1 MNAKIAKIGKSK
13 PFLATNTRELTRIR
27 KKALGNQQPARSFW
41 AQGIHKLGVVSAKA
55 ALRQFSNTL
64 TCDVFFNYGN
74 FGIHGNYGNFT
85 G

>member
-1 MNAKIAKIGKSK
+1 MIARNAKIAISEK
-13 PFLATNTRELTRIR
+13 T
-27 KKALGNQQPARSFW
+27 
-41 AQGIHKLGVVSAKA
+41 
-55 ALRQFSNTL
+55 FSQNTL